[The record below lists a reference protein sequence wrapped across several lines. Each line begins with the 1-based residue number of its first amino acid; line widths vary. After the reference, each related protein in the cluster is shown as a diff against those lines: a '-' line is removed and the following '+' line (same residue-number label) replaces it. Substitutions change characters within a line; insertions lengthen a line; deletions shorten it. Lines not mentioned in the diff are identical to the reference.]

1 MGNLPPGAVPR
12 INRCPTH
19 PKLSRK
25 EIGIMDQEEEEKETQ
40 PLTDE
45 ELAEYQK
52 KEQRKVNIIGT
63 IIDFFAGFFT

>member
-1 MGNLPPGAVPR
+1 
-12 INRCPTH
+12 
-19 PKLSRK
+19 
-25 EIGIMDQEEEEKETQ
+25 MDQEEEEKETQ

-52 KEQRKVNIIGT
+52 KEQRKVNIIGS